1 MVSDILHV
9 TAASLINI
17 YIYTYKDAKIIYDKH
32 RMCGAC
38 RMIRITFEYNCP
50 DVFQNVL

>member
-17 YIYTYKDAKIIYDKH
+17 YAYTEKDAYIIYDKH
-32 RMCGAC
+32 RTVWC
-38 RMIRITFEYNCP
+38 IPYDQNCI
-50 DVFQNVL
+50 